1 MNRAI
6 FALVSLGIA
15 LATSAQDAPVVPDP
29 VREIEPAELVLKLGE
44 PRLYVFDCNEADM
57 FQEAHVPGALLTI
70 YDQVSTSILPDDKDA
85 DLVFYCYSPEC
96 PAGAIAAKT
105 AVSLGYTHVF
115 CMSAGI
121 TGWMDA
127 QLRTEP

>member
-1 MNRAI
+1 MSRPVLALIAI
-6 FALVSLGIA
+6 GLA
-15 LATSAQDAPVVPDP
+15 LATSAQDGAIVPDP
-29 VREIEPAELVLKLGE
+29 VREIEPAALVLKLGE

-57 FQEAHVPGALLTI
+57 FQEAHVPGAQLTV
-70 YDQVSTSILPDDKDA
+70 YDQVSTNILPEDKDA
-85 DLVFYCYSPEC
+85 ELVFYCYSPEC
-96 PAGAIAAKT
+96 PAGATAAKT

-115 CMSAGI
+115 CMTAGI